1 MTRDPHRLVGRLQ
14 QVAHSVRRTSDR
26 MLAQSA
32 GLTTAQAAV
41 GAVIHADPGCSQREV
56 ARRLGLGEPA
66 LVAAVGR
73 LVDAGL
79 VERRTST
86 EDPRAAALFLTP
98 RGDDAITRAQATY
111 AVLNRAIVDALGE
124 DGRARL
130 AELLD
135 DLDAAVT
142 RAGEEQL
149 GTAVE

>member
-1 MTRDPHRLVGRLQ
+1 MTSDPHRLVGRLQ

-26 MLAQSA
+26 MLADSA

-41 GAVIHADPGCSQREV
+41 GAVIQGEPGCSQREV

-73 LVDAGL
+73 LVEAGL

-86 EDPRAAALFLTP
+86 EDARAAALFLTP

-111 AVLNRAIVDALGE
+111 AVLNRAVVDALGE
-124 DGRARL
+124 EGRAHL

-135 DLDAAVT
+135 GFHAAVLG
-142 RAGEEQL
+142 AGEEQS